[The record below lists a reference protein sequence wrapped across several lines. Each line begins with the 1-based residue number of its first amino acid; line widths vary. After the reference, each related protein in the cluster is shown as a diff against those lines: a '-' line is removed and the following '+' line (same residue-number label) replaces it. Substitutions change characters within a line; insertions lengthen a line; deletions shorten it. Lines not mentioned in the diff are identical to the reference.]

1 MIDHGSS
8 GVPSRSVC
16 RPKQHLEAAGKRYPQ
31 AWKLIDAMRAD
42 RGRGLPEWPEWCF
55 APLAGSAAV
64 INERLSRAEMI
75 HHIGDIGRLA
85 ALAAWR
91 VSQGVYCFDPE
102 VYAAVRST
110 PLSGDLPCD
119 VLFRLPEW
127 CVYVETPGI
136 TFSGGPLHG
145 FFAHL
150 EWDPRDGRAELRLLL
165 DLEGVLLPAPL
176 HLGPWS
182 LDEALRRVIQAGIE
196 ESRTHGFL
204 KPEVTALPQGG
215 PPAASEYAPLISLLL
230 YLCALN
236 AEIGDGRRQPERPQ
250 PKRTKRGERLFPPD
264 RPTVWDVGLR
274 LGAALRQAGV
284 LGTENAPNDVIG
296 RARGPVRPHI
306 RRAHWH
312 TYRVGPG
319 KADARLKWLPPI
331 LVNIADPEALPV
343 TVRIV
348 GGGG

>member
-55 APLAGSAAV
+55 APLAASAEVVNQGASEAEV
-64 INERLSRAEMI
+64 LSRVVDM
-75 HHIGDIGRLA
+75 GRLA

-91 VSQGVYCFDPE
+91 VSQGVYRFDPE

-136 TFSGGPLHG
+136 TFSGGQLHG

-165 DLEGVLLPAPL
+165 DLEGALLPAPL

-182 LDEALRRVIQAGIE
+182 LDEALRRVIQAGME
-196 ESRTHGFL
+196 EGRTHGFL
-204 KPEVTALPQGG
+204 KPGVTALPQGG
-215 PPAASEYAPLISLLL
+215 PPASSEYAPLLSLLL
-230 YLCALN
+230 YLCAQN
-236 AEIGDGRRQPERPQ
+236 AEIGDGRRQPERPK
-250 PKRTKRGERLFPPD
+250 PKRTKHGERLFPPD

-274 LGAALRQAGV
+274 LGAALRRAGASGV
-284 LGTENAPNDVIG
+284 EDTSNGTTGA
-296 RARGPVRPHI
+296 ARGPARPHI

-319 KADARLKWLPPI
+319 KADALLKWLPPI
-331 LVNIADPEALPV
+331 PVNVTDPDALPV
-343 TVRIV
+343 VVRSV